1 MNASYQ
7 PGVVR
12 AEFASGVALDQ
23 FFTLDGL
30 LGALIMRTP
39 EYRAASRDRRRF
51 QRYAVDRGRAGAL
64 ALYAERG
71 WPVPADTHFLPL
83 ATWGHGLVHGLW
95 VYASSV
101 GIPNEPWEYDTVYW
115 NRRTDGG
122 ELLELVEPTGLPGRV
137 ELGKG
142 PYKAYHQ
149 PLPLIVTAGV
159 TWHVNGDLAQIE
171 ALLAEAPYI
180 GKKRS
185 QGYGHVLRWTITPED
200 TDRSAWYNDEIQ
212 RPIPQSLLEAAC
224 VTGDFEIGYYSY
236 RPPYHDA
243 RNLALCAMRG
253 RRHAQ
258 IPASPTPKT
267 ICAAQLAATAFG
279 SS

>member
-1 MNASYQ
+1 MNANYQ

-30 LGALIMRTP
+30 LGALIVRTP

-51 QRYAVDRGRAGAL
+51 QRYAADRGRAKAL
-64 ALYAERG
+64 AFYAEQG
-71 WPVPADTHFLPL
+71 WPVPDDVHFLPL
-83 ATWGHGLVHGLW
+83 ATWGHGLEHGLW

-101 GIPNEPWEYDTVYW
+101 GIPDEPWEFDTVYW

-122 ELLELVEPTGLPGRV
+122 ELLELVAAAGLPGRV

-149 PLPLIVTAGV
+149 PLALIVTAGL
-159 TWHVNGDLAQIE
+159 TWHVNGDLAAIE

-180 GKKRS
+180 GKNRS
-185 QGYGHVLRWTITPED
+185 QGYGRVRRWLVTPED
-200 TDRSAWYNDEIQ
+200 VDRSVWYNDELQ
-212 RPIPQSLLEAAC
+212 RPIPQDLLEAARI
-224 VTGDFEIGYYSY
+224 TGDFEIVYYSY

-258 IPASPTPKT
+258 TRRPPEQKP
-267 ICAAQLAATAFG
+267 ICAAELAANAFG
-279 SS
+279 SV